1 MFAYGSTLVYKKW
14 NLTTESTMNSKFE
27 ENKAKWT
34 IRTYVDSCLKKLLHL
49 GRNDKQSKQLSRM
62 NTLDIYR
69 MIKTGCVDP

>member
-1 MFAYGSTLVYKKW
+1 
-14 NLTTESTMNSKFE
+14 MNSKFE

-34 IRTYVDSCLKKLLHL
+34 IRTYFDSCLKKLLHW
-49 GRNDKQSKQLSRM
+49 GRNDNDKQSKQLRRM